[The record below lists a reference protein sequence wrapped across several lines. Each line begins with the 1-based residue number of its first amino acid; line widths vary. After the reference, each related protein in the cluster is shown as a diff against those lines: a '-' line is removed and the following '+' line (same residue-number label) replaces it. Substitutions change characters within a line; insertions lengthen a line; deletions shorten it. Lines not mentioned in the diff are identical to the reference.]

1 MKKLVGAVLALL
13 LVAAG
18 TWWVATRVESPDQVA
33 ARAEAPA
40 PVPVVA
46 ALDRGYLNGPVSLSV
61 AAQYEQTVTVKPPA
75 ALTGVVT
82 SAEQAVGD
90 TLEPGSVLLRANGRP
105 VFVLSGGFAL
115 YRDIQ
120 PGDSGDDVAA
130 VQAGLAAAGYPTGRD
145 RPGTY
150 GAGTQAAVR
159 KMYKAAGYTAP
170 EVAAPAVATAD
181 AGSGTGTGTEGTGTD
196 AATAAAPSST
206 PAVVAGPRVLRSEVL
221 MLAGLPATVQ
231 AVAPVGALLD
241 AETDLLTLGAGRI
254 VLSATLPRASVGALT
269 VGATGTFVDAAGAD
283 GVAAV
288 ATMTATASADETV
301 VVLTTDA
308 AVAAGAAYVLTVANP
323 AAEAGD
329 SLLAPVAA
337 VVTRG
342 GRSYVYPREGEEFGE
357 VEVTVTGAVG
367 GVAAIVPVDP
377 GAVLDDGTEVRVG

>member
-75 ALTGVVT
+75 ALAGVVT

-159 KMYKAAGYTAP
+159 KMYKGAGYTAP
-170 EVAAPAVATAD
+170 EAAAPAVTTAD
-181 AGSGTGTGTEGTGTD
+181 AGTGTEGTGTD
-196 AATAAAPSST
+196 ATTAAAPSST

-288 ATMTATASADETV
+288 ATMNATASADETV

-308 AVAAGAAYVLTVANP
+308 AVTAGAAYVLTVANP